1 MANFLS
7 NSIGRTVSNQQ
18 APNFLASRYGGPCVE
33 HRVELLVEAYL
44 THSGN
49 ECLLLED
56 ADGVLCGIVMINAA
70 QKELYKWWGETL
82 PLNWTHHS
90 NNLGFHL
97 GELMITAGNGLGISV
112 CDMLVAD
119 QHFNERR
126 VLNDIYK
133 EAKVLFCQFHAITAV
148 QKKLADASLSLT
160 WQQRDGIEVAWR
172 WVVHAKSHTSFQKRW
187 TLLVEK
193 CAEVSFVLPG
203 YFRSNWYECR
213 DMWAAHARSKFYSVG
228 NTTTNRLEATWKHMK
243 TMMNLNSTFDKC
255 LSAILLYQVQV
266 LRALKS
272 DLILVDSKSHFYPND
287 PHALQHVSSVLSSY
301 AYGLVRDQYQL
312 FGTSCSSAKAVPT
325 RLLESEWSIA
335 L

>member
-119 QHFNERR
+119 QLFVIDKDFNERR

-133 EAKVLFCQFHAITAV
+133 EAK
-148 QKKLADASLSLT
+148 
-160 WQQRDGIEVAWR
+160 QRDGIEVAWR